1 MTYTNVIKTA
11 LLGGALLFGGCN
23 ASEMS
28 TGESSFPYKTVKN
41 DPLKTRIYTLD
52 NGLKVYLSEYK
63 DAPRIQTYIAVKAGG
78 KNDPA
83 TSTGLAHYLEHIM
96 FKGTSHFGTKDWA
109 QESVY
114 LDSIENMFEHY
125 KTLDD
130 PAERTAYYAKIDQV
144 SNDASKFSIA
154 NEYDRM
160 IGMIGAKGTNA
171 YTTEDRT
178 VYVNDIPANELNRW
192 LEIESDRFREIVPR
206 LFHTEL
212 EAVYE
217 EKNRALDSDQ
227 RKVFEAMFTAMFPNH
242 PYGTQTVIG
251 TIDHLKNPS
260 ITEIKKYFNKYY
272 RPNNVAICLSGDLDP
287 DKTIELID
295 KYFGSWEANDI
306 PEFTYKEEAP
316 ITSPIKKEVF
326 GPQAGM
332 VFMGYRMPG
341 LKTNSRDL
349 LKEQLCD
356 MILANSSA
364 GLIDLDL
371 NQQQKVSTAS
381 SFVYPFNDYT
391 VHTLYAIPRD
401 GQTLEEA
408 QALLLEEIEKLKAG
422 DFEDWLIDA
431 IVNDFKK
438 SEIKKLESN
447 GARAD
452 AFVQAFSR
460 NIPWEK
466 YIDDIEEMQTITKE
480 EIVAFAN
487 ENYKDNYVVVYKRTG
502 EDPNKQQ
509 VEKPS
514 ITKVELNRGDKS
526 EFFKKIE
533 GQNVEALNPLFLDY
547 SKDIQ
552 EAKMN
557 SDITVRYKE
566 NVENDLFELYY
577 IINVGK
583 DTDPT
588 LSTAI
593 QYLEYLGT
601 DKLTSAQIK
610 QEFYKLGAGFSV
622 NTSSDQVYVS
632 LNGLTENMVP
642 AMKLFEDLL
651 NNAKADEGVLM
662 NMVAIEKKNRED
674 TKKNKGAILFTGLMN
689 YGLYGNNNPV
699 TNALSNKELE
709 LIKPQDLI
717 SRIHQL
723 TKMEHRVLYYG
734 PESLDKVVSTLNAE
748 HKVPSTLQPVPTAKE
763 FYIKDVEQPKVF
775 WSHYDMVQAE
785 VIFLAKGQKY
795 DPKRIA
801 AATLFNEYFGGS
813 MNAIVFQEMR
823 EAQGLAYS
831 VFSKYGVASEKGK
844 SDYTLAYI
852 GTQSDKLTEAM
863 AGMKNLLENPPKN
876 DQSFD
881 AAKKAILSKL
891 ESERITKSGVLFNYE
906 TALKK
911 GNDHDIRKDV
921 YEAIK
926 TMTIDDVMK
935 FHSDFIKGK
944 DYNVCVVGDRSKLNM
959 ETLAKYGQVQELSLN
974 DLFGFDNKPRV
985 KKEQ

>member
-1 MTYTNVIKTA
+1 MTYKSIISSVLVTGA
-11 LLGGALLFGGCN
+11 MLLGGCN
-23 ASEMS
+23 TSPSSNSE
-28 TGESSFPYKTVKN
+28 FPYEFVKN

-96 FKGTSHFGTKDWA
+96 FKGTSHFGTLDWNK
-109 QESVY
+109 EKVY
-114 LDSIENMFEHY
+114 LDSIEHMFNHY
-125 KTLDD
+125 KTLTNDD
-130 PAERTAYYAKIDQV
+130 ERTEYYKKIDQV
-144 SNDASKFSIA
+144 SNDASKLAIA

-160 IGMIGAKGTNA
+160 IGMIGASGTNA

-178 VYVNDIPANELNRW
+178 VYVNNIPANELNRW
-192 LEIESDRFREIVPR
+192 LEIESDRFKEIVPR

-217 EKNRALDSDQ
+217 EKNRSLDSDQ
-227 RKVFEAMFTAMFPNH
+227 SKVFDTMFSAMFPNH

-251 TIDHLKNPS
+251 TIDDLKNPS
-260 ITEIKKYFNKYY
+260 ITEIKKYFNQFY

-287 DKTIELID
+287 DKTIAMIN
-295 KYFGSWEANDI
+295 KYFGSWKPGKI
-306 PEFTYKEEAP
+306 PEFKYTEEAP
-316 ITSPIKKEVF
+316 ITKPIVKEVF
-326 GPQAGM
+326 GPQTAM

-341 LKTNSRDL
+341 LKTDSRDL

-371 NQQQKVSTAS
+371 NQQQKVLNAS

-391 VHTLYAIPRD
+391 IHTLYAIPRN

-408 QALLLEEIEKLKAG
+408 QGLLLEEIEKLKKG
-422 DFEDWLIDA
+422 DFEDWLIEA

-447 GARAD
+447 DARAD
-452 AFVQAFSR
+452 QFVQAFSR
-460 NIPWEK
+460 DIKWEN
-466 YIDDIEEMQTITKE
+466 YIDNIDVMQSITKE

-487 ENYKDNYVVVYKRTG
+487 DRYKENYVVVYKRNG
-502 EDPNKQQ
+502 EDPNKLK
-509 VEKPS
+509 VDKPS
-514 ITKVELNRGDKS
+514 ITKVELNRGKES
-526 EFFKKIE
+526 EFFKKIAAE
-533 GQNVEALNPLFLDY
+533 KVNPLTPLFLDY
-547 SKDIQ
+547 NKDI
-552 EAKMN
+552 EESKMN
-557 SDITVRYKE
+557 SNITVRYKK

-577 IINVGK
+577 IINIGK

-588 LSTAI
+588 LSSAI

-601 DKLTSAQIK
+601 DKMTSAEIK

-651 NNAKADEGVLM
+651 NNAQADEGVLQ
-662 NMVAIEKKNRED
+662 NMVAIEEKSRED
-674 TKKNKGAILFTGLMN
+674 TQKNKGAILFNGLMN
-689 YGLYGNNNPV
+689 YGLYGNNNPL
-699 TNALSNKELE
+699 TNGLSNKELE
-709 LIKPQDLI
+709 LIKSNELI
-717 SRIHQL
+717 DRIHDL
-723 TKMEHRVLYYG
+723 TKTEHRILYYG
-734 PESLDKVVSTLNAE
+734 PESLNKVVSTLNTE
-748 HKVPSTLQPVPTAKE
+748 HKVPATLKPVPKQKE
-763 FYIKDVEQPKVF
+763 FYIKDVKQPKVY
-775 WSHYDMVQAE
+775 WTHYDMVQAE
-785 VIFLAKGQKY
+785 VIFLAKGEKY

-831 VFSKYGVASEKGK
+831 VFSQYGVASEKGK

-863 AGMKNLLENPPKN
+863 AGMKGLLENPPKN
-876 DQSFD
+876 EQSFE

-891 ESERITKSGVLFNYE
+891 ESERITKSSILFNYE
-906 TALKK
+906 SALKK

-921 YEAIK
+921 YEALK
-926 TMTIDDVMK
+926 PMTVDDVMK

-944 DYNVCVVGDRSKLNM
+944 NYNVCVVGDKDKLDM
-959 ETLAKYGQVQELSLN
+959 KTLAKYGKVQELSLN
-974 DLFGFDNKPRV
+974 DLFGFDNKPRIH
-985 KKEQ
+985 KDQ